1 MIANPDGIS
10 RLLEHVGLRANTFH
24 TGPLCG
30 LHGFGSNDC
39 VGHLHV
45 IRSGEMRARQAGHDE
60 IVIREPSL
68 LFYPR
73 PIDHSLNTEDTVV
86 ADVLCASV
94 RYDAGL
100 ENAIT
105 QSFPAVVLIPF
116 SALNR
121 IDMTLNAL
129 FAEAGETNPG
139 RQVMLDRLCDILL
152 IQIVRFAIQQG
163 LVIRGVLAGLAHP
176 RLATLLGELL
186 DHPHQAW
193 TLDTMAARANL
204 SRNGFANA
212 FRDVVGS
219 TPAEF
224 LTGIRIARAQRL
236 LRKGRPVA
244 LVAEEIGY
252 NSQPAFSR
260 AFTRE
265 LGISP
270 SAWSRKVEPS
280 QSSTVAGELETN

>member
-1 MIANPDGIS
+1 MSIDGIS
-10 RLLEHVGLRANTFH
+10 RLLEHVGLRASTFYA
-24 TGPLCG
+24 GPLCG
-30 LHGFGSNDC
+30 LHGFAAGGG

-45 IRSGEMRARQAGHDE
+45 IRSGEMRALQAGHGD
-60 IVIREPSL
+60 IVVREPSL

-73 PIDHSLNTEDTVV
+73 PLNHRLDIDDTVV
-86 ADVLCASV
+86 ADVVCASV

-105 QSFPAVVLIPF
+105 QSFPAVVIIPF
-116 SALNR
+116 SALKR
-121 IDMTLNAL
+121 IDVTLNAL

-152 IQIVRFAIQQG
+152 IQIVRFAIQQK
-163 LVIRGVLAGLAHP
+163 LVTRGVLAGLAHP
-176 RLATLLGELL
+176 RLARLLGELL
-186 DHPHQAW
+186 DNPQQPW

-204 SRNGFANA
+204 SRNGFANE
-212 FRDVVGS
+212 FRNVVGN

-224 LTGIRIARAQRL
+224 LTGIRIAQAQRL
-236 LRKGRPVA
+236 LRKARPVA
-244 LVAEEIGY
+244 LVAEDVGY

-260 AFTRE
+260 AFIRQ

-270 SAWSRKVEPS
+270 SAWIRESERS
-280 QSSTVAGELETN
+280 G